1 MDKVYI
7 KNTAH
12 LTETKEEV
20 EINND
25 KHDKQS
31 SDRNKANKEHNAKIY
46 VFKIEYSNINYLAK

>member
-7 KNTAH
+7 TNTAH

-25 KHDKQS
+25 KHDKVM
-31 SDRNKANKEHNAKIY
+31 NMKN
-46 VFKIEYSNINYLAK
+46 